1 MGLEVALCDVCRRR
15 CCRLLCSVLLVA
27 SPSLVRSFTQAP
39 LKLDRGPG
47 LPVNVSATHVRSGRL
62 LWWWCCLCPI
72 WSRRQTAE
80 RLLWCWCCLCPIRTR
95 RQTEERLQCWC
106 CLFPIWTRR
115 QTVERLL
122 QCWCCL
128 FPIWTRRQTEEE
140 RLPIF
145 LALLGGSGVLLV
157 RELWLWILGFALL
170 LYCFALLLYCFA
182 LLLYCSA
189 LLRVRTSRR
198 IREL

>member
-39 LKLDRGPG
+39 LKLDRGRG
-47 LPVNVSATHVRSGRL
+47 LPVNVSATHVRGGRL
-62 LWWWCCLCPI
+62 LWWWCCLFPI
-72 WSRRQTAE
+72 W
-80 RLLWCWCCLCPIRTR
+80 TR

-106 CLFPIWTRR
+106 CLRPIWTRR
-115 QTVERLL
+115 QTEERLQWWCCLCPTWTRRQTEERL
-122 QCWCCL
+122 QWWCCL

-140 RLPIF
+140 RLPRF
-145 LALLGGSGVLLV
+145 LAVLGGSGVLLV
-157 RELWLWILGFALL
+157 RELCLWILGFALL
-170 LYCFALLLYCFA
+170 LYCFALLLYC
-182 LLLYCSA
+182 SA
-189 LLRVRTSRR
+189 LLRIRTNRR